1 MTIDRVFYGYMV
13 LVGVLIGAI
22 LVAAPQVGDFFIK
35 PYFWVLIAVGLFEAG
50 TSLYR
55 RNTPGETLTI
65 QARMIGFGIGIAL
78 MVVVPTL
85 AGSPARF
92 L

>member
-1 MTIDRVFYGYMV
+1 MTIDRIFYGYMA
-13 LVGVLIGAI
+13 LVGVLIGAM

-50 TSLYR
+50 TALYR
-55 RNTPGETLTI
+55 RETPGPALTM
-65 QARMIGFGIGIAL
+65 QARMIGFGVGIAL
-78 MVVVPTL
+78 MVAVPTL